1 MKKVI
6 PGFIIA
12 GIFWFLMFAP
22 WTKEYFNFW
31 IMMIIATATLN
42 TYSFILGRKQLKN
55 VYKFE
60 AKWIYIGL
68 LGALVL
74 YMIFFAGNFLSN
86 LLFDFTGH
94 QVDNIYATKS
104 QADKIF
110 IGLALLLWIGP
121 AEEIF
126 WRGFAQHNL
135 SLKFGD
141 NMGFI
146 ITTVIYALVHIWAFN
161 FILFMAALICGIFWG
176 WMFKRFKS
184 VWPGIISHGVWDAV
198 IFVVLPI
205 STHT

>member
-6 PGFIIA
+6 PGFLLA
-12 GIFWFLMFAP
+12 LVFWFLMFSP

-31 IMMIIATATLN
+31 ILMIVATATLN
-42 TYSFILGRKQLKN
+42 IYSFTLGRKQLKT
-55 VYKFE
+55 VYSFE
-60 AKWIYIGL
+60 VKWIYIGL
-68 LGALVL
+68 IAAFIL
-74 YMIFFAGNFLSN
+74 YLTFFAGNFFST
-86 LLFDFTGH
+86 LLFDFTPH
-94 QVDNIYATKS
+94 QVENIYATKS

-135 SLKFGD
+135 SIKYGE
-141 NMGFI
+141 NKAFI
-146 ITTVIYALVHIWAFN
+146 ITTAIYALVHIWAFN

-176 WMFKRFKS
+176 WMFKRYKS
-184 VWPGIISHGVWDAV
+184 VWPGLISHAIWDCV

-205 STHT
+205 ST